1 MTQRAEG
8 LSTTP
13 VDGTE
18 QFITTSSRGKG
29 LLSVREAATILN
41 VSECWVRRH
50 GSELPVVRIGG
61 LIRFDESLLRRDLA
75 CRIPREKPL
84 NLRLRLRGA
93 AMSHQIRRWQ
103 NGSLYQTGKR
113 TKMWYG
119 MWREEFSDAEGK
131 VKRRQRNVKLG
142 PVTELPTKAAAREA
156 LARRIGASQRP
167 KVEMTVSDLFARW
180 QKVASL
186 SLKATTYEHY
196 VNALKSHVVPVF
208 GNCEIASME
217 RYDIESF
224 FATQAA
230 KYSRSTIRSMR
241 ISLGVLLAYA
251 VRNEWLKEDPSK
263 GVKLPRAENCA
274 GKRVQRKVLSPS
286 QTSSIAEKLSEPYA
300 TLVLFLAVTGLRIG
314 EAIAIKWSD
323 FDGDVL
329 HVQRRMYDGKV
340 DSTKSRDSK
349 RRIPIPP
356 ALLERMKTL
365 GTTGEWIFH
374 ARGGVPLNPGNS
386 LKRYIRPV
394 AKELNIDLGGWHDF
408 RHTVAT
414 SMLRAGH
421 GVKVVS
427 ELLGHS
433 DVSITLRTYDHVE
446 SDAFRAPLNEA
457 ANQLL

>member
-1 MTQRAEG
+1 MIIHVIQVASRIDEDP
-8 LSTTP
+8 SPP
-13 VDGTE
+13 VGPTWLTVRE
-18 QFITTSSRGKG
+18 ASV
-29 LLSVREAATILN
+29 LLSV
-41 VSECWVRRH
+41 SESWVRRH
-50 GSELPVVRIGG
+50 KSELPVVHIGG
-61 LIRFDESLLRRDLA
+61 LVRFDAALLRRQLDS
-75 CRIPREKPL
+75 RIASEKPL
-84 NLRLRLRGA
+84 KLRGER
-93 AMSHQIRRWQ
+93 MSHQIRRWQ
-103 NGSLYQTGKR
+103 QGTVYKTGRR

-119 MWREEFSDAEGK
+119 MWREEFSDADGN

-142 PVTELPTKAAAREA
+142 PVAEFPTRTAAREV
-156 LARRIGASQRP
+156 LARRIGASSKP
-167 KVEMTVSDLFARW
+167 KVEMTLSDLFAKW
-180 QKVASL
+180 KKVASA
-186 SLKATTYEHY
+186 SLKKTTYDHY
-196 VNALKSHVVPVF
+196 VNALRSYVVPVF
-208 GNCEIASME
+208 GNREIACVE
-217 RYDIESF
+217 RYELESF
-224 FATQAA
+224 FSTQAA

-241 ISLGVLLAYA
+241 ISLGVLLSYA
-251 VRNEWLKEDPSK
+251 VRNGWLKEDPSK
-263 GVKLPRAENCA
+263 GAKLPRAENCA
-274 GKRVQRKVLSPS
+274 GRRVHRRVLTPS
-286 QTSSIAEKLSEPYA
+286 QTTSIAEKLSEPYA

-323 FDGDVL
+323 FEGDVL

-340 DSTKSRDSK
+340 DTTKSRDSK
-349 RRIPIPP
+349 RRIPIPA

-394 AKELNIDLGGWHDF
+394 AKELNIELGGWHDF

-421 GVKVVS
+421 GAKVVS

-433 DVSITLRTYDHVE
+433 DISITLRTYDHVE

>member
-1 MTQRAEG
+1 MPAARSDEQML
-8 LSTTP
+8 LST
-13 VDGTE
+13 
-18 QFITTSSRGKG
+18 
-29 LLSVREAATILN
+29 REAARLLN
-41 VSECWVRRH
+41 VSECWIRRH
-50 GSELPVVRIGG
+50 QSELPVVRIGG
-61 LIRFDESLLRRDLA
+61 LIRFDAALLKRDLA

-84 NLRLRLRGA
+84 KLRGDS
-93 AMSHQIRRWQ
+93 MFQIRRWQ
-103 NGSLYQTGKR
+103 RGSVYKTGKQ
-113 TKMWYG
+113 TKTWYG
-119 MWREEFSDAEGK
+119 IWREDALDADGK
-131 VKRRQRNVKLG
+131 VKRRQRNVRLG
-142 PVTELPTKAAAREA
+142 TISEMPTRAAARDA
-156 LARRIGASQRP
+156 LARRVGASQKP
-167 KVEMTVSDLFARW
+167 KVEMTVSDLFGRW

-186 SLKATTYEHY
+186 SLKASTYAHY
-196 VNALKSHVVPVF
+196 VNALKSYVVPVF
-208 GNCEIASME
+208 GDREIADIE
-217 RYDIESF
+217 RYEIESF
-224 FATQAA
+224 FATKAA

-263 GVKLPRAENCA
+263 GVKLPRAEHCA
-274 GKRVQRKVLSPS
+274 GRRVQRLVLSPS

-323 FDGDVL
+323 FEGDVL

-340 DSTKSRDSK
+340 DTTKSRDSK

-394 AKELNIDLGGWHDF
+394 AKELKIELGGWHDF

-427 ELLGHS
+427 ELLGHA

-446 SDAFRAPLNEA
+446 SEAFREPLNQA
-457 ANQLL
+457 ADQLL

>member
-1 MTQRAEG
+1 MPDS
-8 LSTTP
+8 LSS
-13 VDGTE
+13 E
-18 QFITTSSRGKG
+18 KG
-29 LLSVREAATILN
+29 LLSVREAATILS

-50 GSELPVVRIGG
+50 KSELPIVRIGG
-61 LIRFDESLLRRDLA
+61 LIRFDETLLRRDLA

-84 NLRLRLRGA
+84 KLRGA
-93 AMSHQIRRWQ
+93 GMSHQIRRWQ
-103 NGSLYQTGKR
+103 NGSVYQTGKR

-119 MWREEFSDAEGK
+119 MWREEFSDADGK

-142 PVTELPTKAAAREA
+142 PVAELPTKTAAREA
-156 LARRIGASQRP
+156 LARRIGASQKP
-167 KVEMTVSDLFARW
+167 KVEMTLSDLFGRW
-180 QKVASL
+180 EKVASL

-196 VNALKSHVVPVF
+196 VNALKSYVVPVF
-208 GNCEIASME
+208 GDREIADIE

-224 FATQAA
+224 FATKAA

-263 GVKLPRAENCA
+263 GVKLPRTENCA
-274 GKRVQRKVLSPS
+274 GRRVQRKVLSPS

-323 FDGDVL
+323 FEGDVL
-329 HVQRRMYDGKV
+329 HVQRRMYEGKI
-340 DSTKSRDSK
+340 DTTKTRDSE

-356 ALLERMKTL
+356 ALLERMKAL
-365 GTTGEWIFH
+365 DKTGEWIFH
-374 ARGGVPLNPGNS
+374 GRRGVPLNPGNS

-414 SMLRAGH
+414 SMLRAGC

-427 ELLGHS
+427 ELLGHA
-433 DVSITLRTYDHVE
+433 DVAITLRTYDHVE
-446 SDAFRAPLNEA
+446 SEAFRAPLNQA
-457 ANQLL
+457 ANELL

>member
-1 MTQRAEG
+1 M
-8 LSTTP
+8 P
-13 VDGTE
+13 VS
-18 QFITTSSRGKG
+18 QSSGKG
-29 LLSVREAATILN
+29 LLSVRDAAAILN

-50 GSELPVVRIGG
+50 KSELPVVRIGG
-61 LIRFDESLLRRDLA
+61 LIRFDETLLRRDLA

-84 NLRLRLRGA
+84 KLRGA

-103 NGSLYQTGKR
+103 NGSVYQTGKR

-119 MWREEFSDAEGK
+119 MWREEFSDADGN

-142 PVTELPTKAAAREA
+142 PVTELPTKTAAREA
-156 LARRIGASQRP
+156 LARRIGASQKP
-167 KVEMTVSDLFARW
+167 KVEMTLSDLFGRW

-186 SLKATTYEHY
+186 SLKAATYAHY
-196 VNALKSHVVPVF
+196 VNALKSYVVPVF
-208 GNCEIASME
+208 GNREIACIE
-217 RYDIESF
+217 RYEIESF
-224 FATQAA
+224 FATKAA

-251 VRNEWLKEDPSK
+251 VQNEWLKEDPSK

-274 GKRVQRKVLSPS
+274 GRRVQRKVLSPS

-340 DSTKSRDSK
+340 DTTKSRDSK

-394 AKELNIDLGGWHDF
+394 AKELNLELGGWHDF

-421 GVKVVS
+421 GAKVVS

-433 DVSITLRTYDHVE
+433 DISITLRTYDHVE

>member
-1 MTQRAEG
+1 MPTSQ
-8 LSTTP
+8 SS
-13 VDGTE
+13 E
-18 QFITTSSRGKG
+18 QG
-29 LLSVREAATILN
+29 LLSVREAAKLLN
-41 VSECWVRRH
+41 VSECWIRRH
-50 GSELPVVRIGG
+50 KSELPIVRIGG
-61 LIRFDESLLRRDLA
+61 LIRFDETLLRCDLA

-84 NLRLRLRGA
+84 RLRGES
-93 AMSHQIRRWQ
+93 MSQVRRWQ
-103 NGSLYQTGKR
+103 QGSVYKTGKR
-113 TKMWYG
+113 IKMWYG
-119 MWREEFSDAEGK
+119 MWREDVSDPDGK
-131 VKRRQRNVKLG
+131 VTRRQRNVKLG
-142 PVTELPTKAAAREA
+142 TVAELPTRAAARDA
-156 LARRIGASQRP
+156 LARKVGVSQKP
-167 KVEMTVSDLFARW
+167 KVEMNVSDLFTRW

-196 VNALKSHVVPVF
+196 VNALKSYVVPVF
-208 GNCEIASME
+208 GNCEIALIE
-217 RYDIESF
+217 RYEVESF

-274 GKRVQRKVLSPS
+274 GRRVQRKVLSPS
-286 QTSSIAEKLSEPYA
+286 QTNSIAEKLSEPS
-300 TLVLFLAVTGLRIG
+300 TLVSFLAVTGLRIG

-323 FDGDVL
+323 FEDDVL

-340 DSTKSRDSK
+340 DTTKSRDSK

-365 GTTGEWIFH
+365 GNTGEWIFH

-394 AKELNIDLGGWHDF
+394 AKELNIELGGWHDF

-421 GVKVVS
+421 GAKVVS

-433 DVSITLRTYDHVE
+433 DISITLRTYDHVE

-457 ANQLL
+457 ANQWL

>member
-1 MTQRAEG
+1 MPASQ
-8 LSTTP
+8 
-13 VDGTE
+13 
-18 QFITTSSRGKG
+18 SSEKG
-29 LLSVREAATILN
+29 LLSVREAAAILS

-50 GSELPVVRIGG
+50 KSELPILRIGG

-84 NLRLRLRGA
+84 KLRGA

-103 NGSLYQTGKR
+103 QGSVYKTGKR

-119 MWREEFSDAEGK
+119 MWREEFSDADGN

-142 PVTELPTKAAAREA
+142 PVTELPTRAAAREA
-156 LARRIGASQRP
+156 LARRIGASQKP
-167 KVEMTVSDLFARW
+167 KVEMTLSDLFGRW

-186 SLKATTYEHY
+186 SLKTSTYAHY
-196 VNALKSHVVPVF
+196 VNALKSYVVPAF
-208 GNCEIASME
+208 GNREIASIE
-217 RYDIESF
+217 RYEIESF
-224 FATQAA
+224 FATKAA

-274 GKRVQRKVLSPS
+274 GRRVQRKVLSPS

-340 DSTKSRDSK
+340 DTTKSRDSK

-365 GTTGEWIFH
+365 GNAGEWIFH

-386 LKRYIRPV
+386 LKRYIHPV

-427 ELLGHS
+427 ELLGHA

-446 SDAFRAPLNEA
+446 SEAFRAPLNQA

>member
-1 MTQRAEG
+1 MPALQ
-8 LSTTP
+8 SS
-13 VDGTE
+13 E
-18 QFITTSSRGKG
+18 QG
-29 LLSVREAATILN
+29 LLSVRDAAKLLN
-41 VSECWVRRH
+41 VSECWIRRH
-50 GSELPVVRIGG
+50 KSGLPVVRIGG
-61 LIRFDESLLRRDLA
+61 LIRFDAALLRRDLA
-75 CRIPREKPL
+75 CRIPAEKPL
-84 NLRLRLRGA
+84 KLRGA

-103 NGSLYQTGKR
+103 QGSVYKTGKR

-119 MWREEFSDAEGK
+119 MWREEFSDGDGK

-142 PVTELPTKAAAREA
+142 PVTELPTKVAAREV
-156 LARRIGASQRP
+156 LARRVGAALKP
-167 KVEMTVSDLFARW
+167 KVEMTLSDLFGRW

-186 SLKATTYEHY
+186 SLKTSTYAHY
-196 VNALKSHVVPVF
+196 VNALKSYVVPAF
-208 GNCEIASME
+208 GNREIANIE
-217 RYDIESF
+217 RYEIESF
-224 FATQAA
+224 FATKAA

-274 GKRVQRKVLSPS
+274 GRRVQRKVLSPS

-323 FDGDVL
+323 FEGDVL
-329 HVQRRMYDGKV
+329 HVQRRMYDGKA
-340 DSTKSRDSK
+340 DTTKSRDSK
-349 RRIPIPP
+349 RRIPIPA

-394 AKELNIDLGGWHDF
+394 AKELNIELGGWHDF

-427 ELLGHS
+427 ELLGHA

-446 SDAFRAPLNEA
+446 SEAFRAPLNQA

>member
-1 MTQRAEG
+1 MQSCNSKNG
-8 LSTTP
+8 STEPSHAAHETKLISP
-13 VDGTE
+13 
-18 QFITTSSRGKG
+18 
-29 LLSVREAATILN
+29 RETAAILN

-50 GSELPVVRIGG
+50 KFALPMVRIGG

-84 NLRLRLRGA
+84 KLRGE
-93 AMSHQIRRWQ
+93 AMSYQVRRWQ
-103 NGSLYQTGKR
+103 QGSVYKTGKR
-113 TKMWYG
+113 VTSWYG
-119 MWREEFSDAEGK
+119 IWREDVSDAEGK
-131 VKRRQRNVKLG
+131 LKRRQRNVKLG
-142 PVTELPTKAAAREA
+142 TVAELPTRAAARDA
-156 LARRIGASQRP
+156 LARHIRAVQKPRI
-167 KVEMTVSDLFARW
+167 EMTLSELYERW

-186 SLKATTYEHY
+186 SLKATTYGHY
-196 VNALKSHVVPVF
+196 VNALESYVVPVF
-208 GNCEIASME
+208 GRSEIARIE
-217 RYDIESF
+217 RYEVESF
-224 FATQAA
+224 FATQAT

-241 ISLGVLLAYA
+241 ISLGLLLSFA
-251 VRNEWLKEDPSK
+251 VRNGWLKEDPSK

-274 GKRVQRKVLSPS
+274 GRRVHRRVLSPS
-286 QTSSIAEKLSEPYA
+286 QTTSIAEKLSEPYA

-314 EAIAIKWSD
+314 EAIAIQWSD
-323 FDGDVL
+323 FEGDVL

-340 DSTKSRDSK
+340 DATKSRDSK

-386 LKRYIRPV
+386 LRRYIRPV
-394 AKELNIDLGGWHDF
+394 AQELNIDLGGWHDF